1 MQSSLSESNP
11 QPGPECYRLEKA
23 PTGIKGFD
31 EISGGGLPR
40 GRCTLVSGA
49 AGSGK
54 TIFGLEFLVQGATTY
69 AEPGVL
75 MCFEESSLNLSQD
88 VSSLGFNLP
97 ELVRNKQL
105 VIESCRINPAEVVTV
120 GDFDLEGL
128 FLRLEQAIEA
138 VGAKRV
144 VLDPIETLL
153 ATYGNTPTMRGEL
166 LRLFDWL
173 NERGL
178 TSVVIGERG
187 RQGELTRFGVEEY
200 VSDCVIML
208 DQRVENEISTRRLRL
223 VKYRGSAHGTNEFP
237 FTISS
242 RGFIVLPIT
251 AVKLVYSAGKE
262 RISTGLPQLDQML
275 GGGLYRHSSVLISGH
290 TGTGKTT
297 LIANFLC
304 EAARRGERSLFVSSE
319 ESPEQL
325 VRDMA
330 SVAIDLQHWIDGGLL
345 KIWAE
350 RTTSQGMEERLAR
363 MENLIEEFQPLLV
376 GLDTIGSLGQVGQD
390 PAVNATVV
398 RTIDLLRSRGITAVL
413 TVLTHADVEKGD
425 VVGVSAIIDTW
436 LLVKNLE
443 TDGERN
449 RLLYIV
455 KSRGSNH
462 SNQVREFR
470 LTSQGP
476 ELVDVVIGPEG
487 VITGSSRLIF
497 EDKQK
502 RLALSSLNEMK
513 RKHRS
518 LQRHRL
524 EIESQIELLRS
535 QFQEDSDELE
545 LITLEEEIAVE
556 TEASL
561 GLLRSQH
568 RGEIQ

>member
-1 MQSSLSESNP
+1 M
-11 QPGPECYRLEKA
+11 
-23 PTGIKGFD
+23 
-31 EISGGGLPR
+31 
-40 GRCTLVSGA
+40 
-49 AGSGK
+49 
-54 TIFGLEFLVQGATTY
+54 
-69 AEPGVL
+69 
-75 MCFEESSLNLSQD
+75 
-88 VSSLGFNLP
+88 
-97 ELVRNKQL
+97 
-105 VIESCRINPAEVVTV
+105 
-120 GDFDLEGL
+120 
-128 FLRLEQAIEA
+128 
-138 VGAKRV
+138 
-144 VLDPIETLL
+144 
-153 ATYGNTPTMRGEL
+153 
-166 LRLFDWL
+166 
-173 NERGL
+173 
-178 TSVVIGERG
+178 
-187 RQGELTRFGVEEY
+187 
-200 VSDCVIML
+200 
-208 DQRVENEISTRRLRL
+208 
-223 VKYRGSAHGTNEFP
+223 
-237 FTISS
+237 
-242 RGFIVLPIT
+242 
-251 AVKLVYSAGKE
+251 
-262 RISTGLPQLDQML
+262 
-275 GGGLYRHSSVLISGH
+275 
-290 TGTGKTT
+290 
-297 LIANFLC
+297 
-304 EAARRGERSLFVSSE
+304 
-319 ESPEQL
+319 
-325 VRDMA
+325 
-330 SVAIDLQHWIDGGLL
+330 
-345 KIWAE
+345 
-350 RTTSQGMEERLAR
+350 
-363 MENLIEEFQPLLV
+363 
-376 GLDTIGSLGQVGQD
+376 GQD

-476 ELVDVVIGPEG
+476 ELVDVVIGPAG

-497 EDKQK
+497 EDNQK

-545 LITLEEEIAVE
+545 LITLEEESAVE